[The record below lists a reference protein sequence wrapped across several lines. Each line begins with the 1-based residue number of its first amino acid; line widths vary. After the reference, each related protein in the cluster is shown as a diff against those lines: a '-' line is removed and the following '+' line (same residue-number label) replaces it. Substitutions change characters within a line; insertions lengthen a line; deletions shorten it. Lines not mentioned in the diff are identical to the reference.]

1 MIPDWLAEHP
11 DLVASLSRPGAV
23 GVTADW
29 PRWLPAPVVEAF
41 AGRGIER
48 PWAHQAEAAESAH
61 AGRATMLA
69 TPTASGKS
77 LAYLLPVLAATWGGT
92 PTSAPPP
99 PELPGRRTPRTLLRR
114 PHTALYLAP
123 TKALAHDQHRA
134 CRELEVGSWRHA
146 VLDGDSSA
154 EERAWARD
162 HATFLLTNP
171 DLLHH
176 SILPGHQRWQ
186 GFLKSLRYLVV
197 DEAHHYQGAFGMQ
210 VGLVLRRLLRLCH
223 ELGAEPVVIGASA
236 TVSDPAGTLAALTGV
251 PAQTVHTVT
260 AATAPRPETRL
271 LVCQPADPELAVT
284 EVVTRLLADGLQ
296 TCAFVDTRARAEQLA
311 ADVRRTGTEFLA
323 YRAGLLPHERREIE
337 TALSGR
343 RLLGVASTSALEL
356 GVDIGGLD
364 AVVLAGHPGSQAAL
378 WQRIGRAGRRDRPA
392 LAVLVARDDP
402 ADAWWCDHAQLLLT
416 GAADTPPP
424 APPTDR
430 VLAPQ
435 LAAAAQER
443 PLTADDTHWFGPR
456 TAPLADALAGG
467 GVLRR
472 RPAGWFW
479 TRPDRAVD
487 AIDLRGC
494 GERVEVCEP
503 DTGRVIGSLDAQRA
517 DRELHPGA
525 VYRHQGETWLVGE
538 DERPAAGL
546 VYARPRRTGYLT
558 VARSESRV
566 DRLDGESAPRGSGT
580 VAHGTARVVSRVTA
594 FLRLDE
600 VTGDIWD
607 ETPLAMPE
615 RTLDTRAVWFELP
628 GPALPA
634 WSPARTRA
642 ACHGLEHALRG
653 LLQAVL
659 PLDPRSFVGWSEPI
673 ADGGWRVG
681 LHELVPGGAG
691 FAAAAAERVE
701 PWLAAVADRLTRCD
715 CLVGCPRCVFTPGC
729 PDANRDLDRAGAL
742 QLVRLLTATGEQA
755 RALAS

>member
-1 MIPDWLAEHP
+1 MIPDWLSEHP
-11 DLVASLSRPGAV
+11 DLRASLSRPGAV

-29 PRWLPAPVVEAF
+29 PGWLPAGVVESLGA
-41 AGRGIER
+41 RGIER
-48 PWAHQAEAAESAH
+48 PWAHQREAAESAH
-61 AGRATMLA
+61 DGRATMLA

-77 LAYLLPVLAATWGGT
+77 LAYLMPVLAATWGGS

-99 PELPGRRTPRTLLRR
+99 PESAGRRTPRTLLRR

-123 TKALAHDQHRA
+123 TKALAHDQGRA
-134 CRELEVGSWRHA
+134 CGALGIGSWRFA
-146 VLDGDSSA
+146 VLDGDSGP
-154 EERAWARD
+154 EERTWARD

-171 DLLHH
+171 DLLHR

-186 GFLKSLRYLVV
+186 GFLKSLRYLVI

-210 VGLVLRRLLRLCH
+210 VGLVLRRLLRLCR

-236 TVSDPAGTLAALTGV
+236 TVADPAATLAALTGT
-251 PAQTVHTVT
+251 PADRVT
-260 AATAPRPETRL
+260 AVTASTAPRPETTL

-284 EVVTRLLADGLQ
+284 EVVTRLLAEGRQ
-296 TCAFVDTRARAEQLA
+296 TCAFVDTRARSEQLA
-311 ADVRRTGTEFLA
+311 ADVRRTGAEFRA
-323 YRAGLLPHERREIE
+323 YRAGLLPHERRELE
-337 TALSGR
+337 AALASR

-402 ADAWWCDHAQLLLT
+402 ADAWWCDHPDALL
-416 GAADTPPP
+416 GGDADTPPP
-424 APPTDR
+424 GAPTDR

-443 PLTADDTHWFGPR
+443 PLTAEDEHWFGPR
-456 TAPLADALAGG
+456 TAELADALAGG

-472 RPAGWFW
+472 RPTGWFW
-479 TRPDRAVD
+479 TRADRAVD

-494 GERVEVCEP
+494 GARVEVCEP
-503 DTGRVIGSLDAQRA
+503 DTGRVIGSLDAHRA

-525 VYRHQGETWLVGE
+525 VYRHQGETWLVG
-538 DERPAAGL
+538 DEESPSAGL

-558 VARSESRV
+558 VARSTSRV
-566 DRLDGESAPRGSGT
+566 EQLTGEPRDRGGGLL
-580 VAHGTARVVSRVTA
+580 AHGSARVVSQVTG

-607 ETPLAMPE
+607 ETALDLPE
-615 RTLDTRAVWFELP
+615 RTLDTQALWFELP
-628 GPALPA
+628 GRVLPV
-634 WSPARTRA
+634 WSPARARA
-642 ACHGLEHALRG
+642 ACHGLEHALRAMV
-653 LLQAVL
+653 QAVL
-659 PLDPRSFVGWSEPI
+659 PLDPRTFVGWSEPI
-673 ADGGWRVG
+673 PDGGWRVG

-691 FAAAAAERVE
+691 FAAAVAERADA
-701 PWLAAVADRLTRCD
+701 WLAAVADRLTRCD

-742 QLVRLLTATGEQA
+742 QLVRLLDPAQEQPGA
-755 RALAS
+755 IAS